1 MLGCHYQSRGKE
13 QTMRIIDADALIAD
27 LKYDVY
33 IDADCLLYEELTD
46 ENREIIQFD
55 KDCKQ
60 NAIDLLD
67 NTPSIKTKQVKY
79 YDEDEKVWKVGS
91 VIVDE

>member
-1 MLGCHYQSRGKE
+1 MKL
-13 QTMRIIDADALIAD
+13 IDADKLTAD

-46 ENREIIQFD
+46 ENREMIQFD

-60 NAIDLLD
+60 NAIDLLMREP
-67 NTPSIKTKQVKY
+67 TIKTKQIKY
-79 YDEDEKVWKVGS
+79 YDEDENVWKVGS
-91 VIVDE
+91 VIIDE

>member
-1 MLGCHYQSRGKE
+1 
-13 QTMRIIDADALIAD
+13 MRIIDADVLIAD

-33 IDADCLLYEELTD
+33 IDVDCLLYEELTD

-67 NTPSIKTKQVKY
+67 NAPTVKTKQVKY
-79 YDEDEKVWKVGS
+79 FDEEENVWKIGE
-91 VIVDE
+91 VIVDGEREGE